1 MGTQPLVLVADDEP
15 RITKLVSIALT
26 EEGFR
31 VVTATGG
38 EDALAKAEEV
48 RPDIVLLDIVMP
60 DLDGIEV
67 MRQLREQR
75 PVPVILLTAKGAT
88 ADKAKGLDLGADDY
102 IAKPFHPDELAA
114 RVRAVI
120 RRSSGV
126 EPGAGVLAFDDIEI
140 DLERRMVRRN
150 GELVQLSRTEW
161 LLLQHLATHPGKVV
175 LHTELLTKVWGPEY
189 RDDLQYLR
197 VWISRVRRKLG
208 AKPGEP
214 GRIKTFQGIGY
225 LLDVEPGGGSITG
238 DGTTSDRRHRHRRDR
253 DRRPRQRPSADLAT
267 VRPRVRPTL
276 NRHSTARRPTGR
288 LVRRVW
294 APHRRWASRL
304 IGGLLGWEV
313 HLMTYDEKTVV
324 HRDDYVDGGTAVT
337 SRTVEARPS
346 GGTIA
351 GRIVILLFGIVQVL
365 ILLRIVFLLLDAREA
380 NDLVAWILN
389 ASQIFVAPFEGML
402 GTNAVTSG
410 GSVLDVAAIL
420 ALIGWSLLEVLIL
433 AAVGVFRREP
443 AAA

>member
-1 MGTQPLVLVADDEP
+1 MSTRRPIGRPPFSASRARP
-15 RITKLVSIALT
+15 IAASTSLSAT
-26 EEGFR
+26 WSERR

-38 EDALAKAEEV
+38 EDALAKAEEI

-120 RRSSGV
+120 RRSTGV
-126 EPGAGVLAFDDIEI
+126 EPGAGVVAFDDVEI
-140 DLERRMVRRN
+140 DLERRMVRRG

-214 GRIKTFQGIGY
+214 GRIRTFQGIGY
-225 LLDVEPGGGSITG
+225 LLDVEGTAGGGGG
-238 DGTTSDRRHRHRRDR
+238 DAAEEGDTDDAAMDAGSTE
-253 DRRPRQRPSADLAT
+253 PNSAAPNAT
-267 VRPRVRPTL
+267 
-276 NRHSTARRPTGR
+276 
-288 LVRRVW
+288 
-294 APHRRWASRL
+294 
-304 IGGLLGWEV
+304 
-313 HLMTYDEKTVV
+313 
-324 HRDDYVDGGTAVT
+324 
-337 SRTVEARPS
+337 
-346 GGTIA
+346 
-351 GRIVILLFGIVQVL
+351 
-365 ILLRIVFLLLDAREA
+365 
-380 NDLVAWILN
+380 
-389 ASQIFVAPFEGML
+389 
-402 GTNAVTSG
+402 
-410 GSVLDVAAIL
+410 
-420 ALIGWSLLEVLIL
+420 
-433 AAVGVFRREP
+433 EP
-443 AAA
+443 AKVG